1 MGRLTRPQPQS
12 PRAGS
17 FLRRDRGRRPD
28 SGRDGGAGGSAPLT
42 EPLSVVAGKINF
54 RPEQEPGQERGNAVQ
69 AGKQTYV
76 IEQAATPTRRVST
89 TAAWN
94 PVRGLEITH
103 EVEHHDP
110 PVGGTAQTEVIH
122 QVPEARVPELI
133 ARLGAE
139 ISTVPALIAWASA
152 SSANAA
158 RLTTALAQM
167 DPPTLVFSRQ
177 SHR

>member
-1 MGRLTRPQPQS
+1 M
-12 PRAGS
+12 
-17 FLRRDRGRRPD
+17 
-28 SGRDGGAGGSAPLT
+28 
-42 EPLSVVAGKINF
+42 VAGKINF